1 MVCFTKVINS
11 IVKLKNEIMKQL
23 LTVVFILSTFASI
36 VQAQMSPI
44 EEASLFQRL
53 GGTEGITN
61 LVDDIVQAHMENP
74 AIQDI
79 FLPYKEQP
87 KRLAKI
93 KQHTVDFFSAG
104 SGGPAKYKGRDMS
117 TTHKG
122 MNTTATQYMHVVD
135 DILMVLDNHKMSD
148 QTKKDVLFITWS
160 LKYMIIG
167 K

>member
-1 MVCFTKVINS
+1 
-11 IVKLKNEIMKQL
+11 MKQL
-23 LTVVFILSTFASI
+23 LTVVFILSIFTS
-36 VQAQMSPI
+36 VLQAQKAPI
-44 EEASLFQRL
+44 DNESLFERL
-53 GGTEGITN
+53 GGTEGLTKI
-61 LVDDIVQAHMENP
+61 VDDIVEAHMKNP

-79 FLPYKEQP
+79 FLPYKDQP

-104 SGGPAKYKGRDMS
+104 SGGPAKYKGRDMT

-122 MNTTATQYMHVVD
+122 MSTTAAEYMHVVD
-135 DILMVLDNHKMSD
+135 DIMMVLDNHKMSD
-148 QTKKDVLFITWS
+148 QTKKDVLYITWS

>member
-1 MVCFTKVINS
+1 
-11 IVKLKNEIMKQL
+11 MKQL
-23 LTVVFILSTFASI
+23 FTVIFIISAFAS
-36 VQAQMSPI
+36 VLQAQKSPKI

-53 GGTEGITN
+53 GGTEGITKI
-61 LVDDIVQAHMENP
+61 VDDIVEAHMNNP
-74 AIQDI
+74 AIQAK

-87 KRLAKI
+87 KRLAII

-104 SGGPAKYKGRDMS
+104 SGGPAKYKGRDMT

-122 MNTTATQYMHVVD
+122 MNTSAAEYMHVVD
-135 DILMVLDNHKMSD
+135 DIMMVLDNHKMTD

-160 LKYMIIG
+160 LKDMIIG

>member
-1 MVCFTKVINS
+1 
-11 IVKLKNEIMKQL
+11 MKQL
-23 LTVVFILSTFASI
+23 FTVIFIISAFVSVL
-36 VQAQMSPI
+36 QAQKSPKF

-53 GGTEGITN
+53 GGTEGLTKI
-61 LVDDIVQAHMENP
+61 VDDVVEAHMNNP
-74 AIQDI
+74 AIQAK
-79 FLPYKEQP
+79 FLPYKKQP
-87 KRLAKI
+87 KRLAVI

-104 SGGPAKYKGRDMS
+104 SGGPVEYKGRDMT

-122 MNTTATQYMHVVD
+122 MNTTAAEYMHVVD
-135 DILMVLDNHKMSD
+135 DIMMVLDNHQMTD